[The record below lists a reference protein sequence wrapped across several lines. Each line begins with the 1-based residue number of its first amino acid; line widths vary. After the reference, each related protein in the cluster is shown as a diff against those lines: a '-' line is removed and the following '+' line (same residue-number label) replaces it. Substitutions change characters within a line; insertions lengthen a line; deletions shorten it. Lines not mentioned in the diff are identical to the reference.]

1 MTKKGQSS
9 NPKALQERRRK
20 LQRAASQKYR
30 DKNWEYRL
38 IGCAD
43 KSPKYKKIDIDRQFL
58 TDLWETQHGLCF
70 WTQVPMITYSESP
83 RHPQLV
89 SIDRIDSTK
98 HYTASNVV
106 LACAFA
112 NFGKSSTDVRTWFT
126 FLRLLRE
133 SLSTPSYIPTPTDA
147 SSVLSLLQQLLPHL
161 SKKSEQLDGGA
172 HE

>member
-1 MTKKGQSS
+1 MKKGQSLNRKQS
-9 NPKALQERRRK
+9 EKRRK
-20 LQRAASQKYR
+20 TQRAASQKYR

-43 KSPKYKKIDIDRQFL
+43 KSPKYKKIGIDRQFL
-58 TDLWETQHGLCF
+58 TDLWKTQHGLCF

-98 HYTASNVV
+98 NYISSNVV
-106 LACAFA
+106 LTCTFA

-133 SLSTPSYIPTPTDA
+133 SLLTPACTPTPTDA
-147 SSVLSLLQQLLPHL
+147 SSVLELLQRLLPHL
-161 SKKSEQLDGGA
+161 SKKSGQLDGGA

>member
-1 MTKKGQSS
+1 MKKGQSL
-9 NPKALQERRRK
+9 NPKRSEKRRAS
-20 LQRAASQKYR
+20 QRAASQKYR

-43 KSPKYKKIDIDRQFL
+43 KSPKYKKIGIDRQFL
-58 TDLWETQHGLCF
+58 TDLWKTQHGLCF

-98 HYTASNVV
+98 NYISSNVV
-106 LACAFA
+106 LTCTFA

-133 SLSTPSYIPTPTDA
+133 SLLLTPACIPTPTDA
-147 SSVLSLLQQLLPHL
+147 SSVLELLQRLLPHL
-161 SKKSEQLDGGA
+161 SKKSGQLDGGA

>member
-1 MTKKGQSS
+1 
-9 NPKALQERRRK
+9 
-20 LQRAASQKYR
+20 
-30 DKNWEYRL
+30 
-38 IGCAD
+38 
-43 KSPKYKKIDIDRQFL
+43 
-58 TDLWETQHGLCF
+58 
-70 WTQVPMITYSESP
+70 MITYSESP